1 MAFCAEK
8 RLGEILMKNAQSVKP
23 GIKRD
28 ELRLTGAEGAFR
40 NSEKEAADVNLRAP
54 RAAVVAFKAAFFDVP
69 SVQAADLDLK

>member
-1 MAFCAEK
+1 MSF
-8 RLGEILMKNAQSVKP
+8 G
-23 GIKRD
+23 
-28 ELRLTGAEGAFR
+28 LRVPRGAFR